1 MVSISSHQVYAPREC
16 GGCKEIKQRT
26 KEFINDF
33 SRVVCPDSVKP
44 LIKLTKAFEMV
55 EIDTK

>member
-1 MVSISSHQVYAPREC
+1 MYAPREC